1 MYSPLRY
8 PILLPQEE
16 PGVQV
21 AVSLQYDVSAVGCT
35 LVHMETMMH
44 SPFPGMDPYLEAPSI
59 WPDVYTRLMTV
70 IGEQLTPLLAPKYL
84 AELETQV
91 IIDRLDDDPQVVL
104 PDISVT
110 SLEVSAEAPSAV
122 AVAAPAPVQV
132 RVPMDVP
139 TRLVSVYIRQR
150 ETARLV
156 AVIELLSPVNK
167 RRGKGREEYLEK
179 RRTFLTSPVHV
190 IEIDLLR
197 RYPRMPFDDPLP
209 PAHYLV
215 MVCKAGERP
224 RSNVWPISVRQ
235 PLPTIPI
242 PLLSP
247 DPPVP
252 LELGQALRTA
262 YERARYDLRVDY
274 RQPPVPPLSPADAA
288 WAETLLTPPG
298 GRSLQDAQ

>member
-1 MYSPLRY
+1 
-8 PILLPQEE
+8 
-16 PGVQV
+16 
-21 AVSLQYDVSAVGCT
+21 
-35 LVHMETMMH
+35 MMH

-59 WPDVYTRLMTV
+59 WPDVHTNLMS
-70 IGEQLTPLLAPKYL
+70 IFREQLAPLLAPKYL

-91 IIDRLDDDPQVVL
+91 VIDRVDDDPQVVL
-104 PDISVT
+104 PDVSVT
-110 SLEVSAEAPSAV
+110 RLDAPGGAPSAV
-122 AVAAPAPVQV
+122 AVAAPAPVEV

-139 TRLVSVYIRQR
+139 TRLVSVYIRLR

-179 RRTFLTSPVHV
+179 RRTFLKSPVHL

-197 RYPRMPFDDPLP
+197 GYPRMPFYDPLP
-209 PAHYLV
+209 AADYII
-215 MVCKAGERP
+215 MVAKAGERP
-224 RSNVWPISVRQ
+224 RSSVWPISVRQ

-242 PLLSP
+242 PLLAP

-252 LELGQALRTA
+252 LDLGWALRTA

-274 RQPPVPPLSPADAA
+274 RKPPAPPLSPAYAA
-288 WAETLLTPPG
+288 WAAGLLGPAGEKAPSDD
-298 GRSLQDAQ
+298 R

>member
-1 MYSPLRY
+1 MS
-8 PILLPQEE
+8 Q
-16 PGVQV
+16 
-21 AVSLQYDVSAVGCT
+21 
-35 LVHMETMMH
+35 

-59 WPDVYTRLMTV
+59 WPDVHTSLMS
-70 IGEQLTPLLAPKYL
+70 IFREQSTPLLAPKYL
-84 AELETQV
+84 EELETQV
-91 IIDRLDDDPQVVL
+91 VIDRLDDDPQAVL
-104 PDISVT
+104 PDVSVT
-110 SLEVSAEAPSAV
+110 SPDLSAGAPSAI

-132 RVPMDVP
+132 RVPLDIP

-179 RRTFLTSPVHV
+179 RRTFLTSPAHV

-197 RYPRMPFDDPLP
+197 SYPRMPFDDPLP

-224 RSNVWPISVRQ
+224 RSSVWPISVRQ
-235 PLPTIPI
+235 SLPTIPI
-242 PLLSP
+242 PLLPP
-247 DPPVP
+247 DPPV
-252 LELGQALRTA
+252 LLDLGQALHAA

-274 RQPPVPPLSPADAA
+274 RKPPVPPLSTADAA
-288 WAETLLTPPG
+288 WAAALFGPEVG
-298 GRSLQDAQ
+298 GGPRGDR

>member
-1 MYSPLRY
+1 
-8 PILLPQEE
+8 
-16 PGVQV
+16 
-21 AVSLQYDVSAVGCT
+21 
-35 LVHMETMMH
+35 
-44 SPFPGMDPYLEAPSI
+44 MDPYLEAPSI
-59 WPDVYTRLMTV
+59 WPDVHTRLMTI
-70 IGEQLTPLLAPKYL
+70 IGEQLTPLLAPKYV

-91 IIDRLDDDPQVVL
+91 VIDHLDDDPQVVL
-104 PDISVT
+104 PDVSLT
-110 SLEVSAEAPSAV
+110 SPEVSVEAPAAV
-122 AVAAPAPVQV
+122 AVAAPAPVEV
-132 RVPMDVP
+132 RVPLDVP

-156 AVIELLSPVNK
+156 AVIELLSPLNK

-179 RRTFLTSPVHV
+179 RRTLLTSPAHV

-224 RSNVWPISVRQ
+224 RSSVWPISVRQ
-235 PLPTIPI
+235 PLPAIPI
-242 PLLSP
+242 PLLPP

-262 YERARYDLRVDY
+262 YERARYDLRIDY
-274 RQPPVPPLSPADAA
+274 HQPPVPPLSPADTA
-288 WAETLLTPPG
+288 WAKSLPGFPG
-298 GRSLQDAQ
+298 GRPPQDAR

>member
-1 MYSPLRY
+1 M
-8 PILLPQEE
+8 
-16 PGVQV
+16 
-21 AVSLQYDVSAVGCT
+21 
-35 LVHMETMMH
+35 
-44 SPFPGMDPYLEAPSI
+44 SI
-59 WPDVYTRLMTV
+59 FR
-70 IGEQLTPLLAPKYL
+70 EQLTPLLAPKYL

-91 IIDRLDDDPQVVL
+91 VIDRLDDDPQGVL
-104 PDISVT
+104 PDVSIT
-110 SLEVSAEAPSAV
+110 SPEVSVEAPAAV

-167 RRGKGREEYLEK
+167 RRGKGRDEYLEK

-224 RSNVWPISVRQ
+224 RSSVWPISVRQ

-242 PLLSP
+242 PCWPQTHRCL
-247 DPPVP
+247 
-252 LELGQALRTA
+252 
-262 YERARYDLRVDY
+262 
-274 RQPPVPPLSPADAA
+274 
-288 WAETLLTPPG
+288 WI
-298 GRSLQDAQ
+298 

>member
-1 MYSPLRY
+1 M
-8 PILLPQEE
+8 I
-16 PGVQV
+16 
-21 AVSLQYDVSAVGCT
+21 
-35 LVHMETMMH
+35 H

-59 WPDVYTRLMTV
+59 WPDVHTRLMSIV
-70 IGEQLTPLLAPKYL
+70 GEQLAPLLAPKYL

-91 IIDRLDDDPQVVL
+91 VIDRVDDDLQAVL
-104 PDISVT
+104 PDVSITSPDIS
-110 SLEVSAEAPSAV
+110 AGPASAV
-122 AVAAPAPVQV
+122 AIAAPAPVQV
-132 RVPMDVP
+132 RVPLDIP

-150 ETARLV
+150 ETSRLV

-179 RRTFLTSPVHV
+179 RRTFLTSPVHL

-197 RYPRMPFDDPLP
+197 SYPRMPFDDPLP

-224 RSNVWPISVRQ
+224 RSSVWPISVRQ

-242 PLLSP
+242 PLLAP

-252 LELGQALRTA
+252 LALGQALRTA

-274 RQPPVPPLSPADAA
+274 RRPPVPPLSPADVAWTAA
-288 WAETLLTPPG
+288 LIGTPGESTL
-298 GRSLQDAQ
+298 

>member
-1 MYSPLRY
+1 
-8 PILLPQEE
+8 
-16 PGVQV
+16 
-21 AVSLQYDVSAVGCT
+21 
-35 LVHMETMMH
+35 MMH

-59 WPDVYTRLMTV
+59 WPDVHTRLMTI

-91 IIDRLDDDPQVVL
+91 VIDRLDDEPQGVL
-104 PDISVT
+104 TDVSNT
-110 SLEVSAEAPSAV
+110 SPEVSVEAPSAV

-132 RVPMDVP
+132 RGPMDVP

-167 RRGKGREEYLEK
+167 WRGKGREEYLDK
-179 RRTFLTSPVHV
+179 RRTLLTSPVHV

-224 RSNVWPISVRQ
+224 RSSVWPISVRQ
-235 PLPTIPI
+235 PLPTMPI
-242 PLLSP
+242 PLLPP

-252 LELGQALRTA
+252 LELGQALCTA

-288 WAETLLTPPG
+288 WAEALLASPA
-298 GRSLQDAQ
+298 GRSPQDAQ

>member
-1 MYSPLRY
+1 M
-8 PILLPQEE
+8 I
-16 PGVQV
+16 
-21 AVSLQYDVSAVGCT
+21 
-35 LVHMETMMH
+35 H
-44 SPFPGMDPYLEAPSI
+44 SPFPGMDPYLEAPSL
-59 WPDVYTRLMTV
+59 WPDVHTRLMTI

-84 AELETQV
+84 AELQTQV
-91 IIDRLDDDPQVVL
+91 VIDRLDDDPQVVL
-104 PDISVT
+104 PDVSVT
-110 SLEVSAEAPSAV
+110 SPDVSAGAPSAV

-132 RVPMDVP
+132 RVPLDVP

-167 RRGKGREEYLEK
+167 RRGKGRDEYLEK

-224 RSNVWPISVRQ
+224 RSSVWPISVRQ
-235 PLPTIPI
+235 LLPTIPI
-242 PLLSP
+242 PLLPP

-252 LELGQALRTA
+252 LDLGQALRTA

-274 RQPPVPPLSPADAA
+274 HKPPVPPLSPADAA
-288 WAETLLTPPG
+288 WAEVLPGPPG
-298 GRSLQDAQ
+298 GKTPPPDIETSH